1 MTEVSW
7 QFNRWLTDGP
17 VKSSEPKCNQIR
29 IQQVANL
36 VTNLWNQNFFSA
48 TVNAPWGNK
57 NPRRG
62 MLDHILQEYKVTHI
76 LALAA
81 QAGVRY
87 ATKDPASYVASNVA
101 GDDGWG
107 WGGWAGGPPLI

>member
-1 MTEVSW
+1 
-7 QFNRWLTDGP
+7 
-17 VKSSEPKCNQIR
+17 
-29 IQQVANL
+29 
-36 VTNLWNQNFFSA
+36 
-48 TVNAPWGNK
+48 
-57 NPRRG
+57 

-101 GDDGWG
+101 GEMLGLG
-107 WGGWAGGPPLI
+107 CWAPNTFQG

>member
-1 MTEVSW
+1 MGILTRRVNVSRLIHK
-7 QFNRWLTDGP
+7 FFTT
-17 VKSSEPKCNQIR
+17 VKHPGR
-29 IQQVANL
+29 
-36 VTNLWNQNFFSA
+36 FA
-48 TVNAPWGNK
+48 TP
-57 NPRRG
+57 RG

-101 GDDGWG
+101 GEMLGLGWG
-107 WGGWAGGPPLI
+107 SPRC

>member
-1 MTEVSW
+1 
-7 QFNRWLTDGP
+7 
-17 VKSSEPKCNQIR
+17 
-29 IQQVANL
+29 
-36 VTNLWNQNFFSA
+36 
-48 TVNAPWGNK
+48 
-57 NPRRG
+57 

-101 GDDGWG
+101 GDDGWICWG
-107 WGGWAGGPPLI
+107 WGGVGGGGPP